1 MAAAGKAGAWEPPQ
15 GKGEISGAEGQR
27 FPWLHFHLLGAEGW
41 VSGGIGAS
49 ALGGDLLRD

>member
-27 FPWLHFHLLGAEGW
+27 FPWLHFHLIGAEGW

-49 ALGGDLLRD
+49 ALGGTC